1 MRIIVIGAT
10 AAGTTAA
17 AKARRMLKEGEII
30 MYDKGKTTSFG
41 ACGLPFYV
49 GKFFDDPNEMIART
63 PDQFE
68 KNGIQV
74 KLSHEVIA
82 VNAMDKTVTVRNL
95 GDGNEFV
102 DKYDKLLIATGA
114 EPALPPFAKP
124 LPEGVFLL
132 RTLEDGQNLRRA
144 LERSTVRHVVIIG
157 AGFIG
162 LEVAEAVHKL
172 GKKCTVI
179 EMKERVMADN
189 FDPELTK
196 LMEEELK
203 KHNVQLNLGCKVQS
217 FLGTPVNKV
226 VTDQGEIAC
235 DLVVLSA
242 GVKPS
247 TAFVQNLGLN
257 LHANGAI
264 VVNNQGKTN
273 LPDIYAAGDCA
284 TVQHLLKKEPAYIPL
299 ATVANKLGRISGEN
313 MAGAESVL
321 PPMLG
326 AASLKVMD
334 LEAARVGLGEQE
346 AKDAGYD
353 ISTVFI
359 TDPDH
364 TSYYPPRYDL
374 HVKLIYEKSS
384 KVLLGGQIVGQ
395 MGAALRAHALSVAIM
410 KKVTTN
416 ELGLMDLGYSP
427 AFTRTWDTLN
437 VAGNV
442 AK

>member
-1 MRIIVIGAT
+1 MRIVIIGAT

-17 AKARRMLKEGEII
+17 AKARRQMKESEIV
-30 MYDKGKTTSFG
+30 MYEKGKITSFG

-63 PDQFE
+63 PEQFE
-68 KNGIQV
+68 KSGVQV
-74 KLSHEVIA
+74 KLEHEIVA
-82 VNAMDKTVTVRNL
+82 VDPSAKKITVRNL
-95 GDGNEFV
+95 LDGKEFE
-102 DKYDKLLIATGA
+102 DNYDKLLIATGA
-114 EPALPPFAKP
+114 QPALPPFAKP
-124 LPEGVFLL
+124 LPQGVFLL
-132 RTLEDGQNLRRA
+132 RTLDDGQALRA
-144 LERSTVRHVVIIG
+144 QLEKDSIKHIAIIG

-162 LEVAEAVHKL
+162 LELAEAAHKMD
-172 GKKCTVI
+172 KKCTVI
-179 EMKERVMADN
+179 EMKNHVIADS
-189 FDPELTK
+189 FDPELSE
-196 LMEEELK
+196 LMEAELK
-203 KHNVQLNLGCKVQS
+203 KHGIDLHLGCKVQS
-217 FLGTPVNKV
+217 FTGSPVNKV
-226 VTDQGEIAC
+226 ITDQGKISC

-242 GVKPS
+242 GVKPA
-247 TAFVQNLGLN
+247 TDFVRDIGLN
-257 LHANGAI
+257 LHPNGAI
-264 VVNNQGKTN
+264 IVNNQAKTN
-273 LPDIYAAGDCA
+273 ITDIFAAGDCA
-284 TVQHLLKKEPAYIPL
+284 TVEHFLKKSPAYIPL
-299 ATVANKLGRISGEN
+299 ATVANKLGRIAGEN
-313 MAGAESVL
+313 LAGGNSNL

-334 LEAARVGLGEQE
+334 LEAVRVGLGEQE

-353 ISTVFI
+353 VSTVFI

-384 KVLLGGQIVGQ
+384 KVLLGGQLVGQ

-410 KKVTTN
+410 KKVTTS
-416 ELGLMDLGYSP
+416 ELGLMDLAYSP

>member
-1 MRIIVIGAT
+1 MIGAT

-63 PDQFE
+63 PEQFE
-68 KNGIQV
+68 KSGIQV

-82 VNAMDKTVTVRNL
+82 VNAMDKTVKVRNL
-95 GDGNEFV
+95 TDGSEFV

-162 LEVAEAVHKL
+162 LEVAEAAHKL

-179 EMKERVMADN
+179 EMKERVMADS

-196 LMEEELK
+196 LMEEELQ
-203 KHNVQLNLGCKVQS
+203 KHNVQLNLGCKVKS
-217 FLGTPVNKV
+217 FSGTPVNKV

-299 ATVANKLGRISGEN
+299 ATVANKLGRIAGEN

-334 LEAARVGLGEQE
+334 LEAARVGLGERE